1 MEVNGVISGI
11 TSINQT
17 ETASPIEP
25 VVEDVSQ
32 EQPQSSEIPE
42 ATEQPD
48 NESTELTGVIR
59 NLLEGHFKGVSDVRL
74 RINHFEPLQAIE
86 QEQLQA
92 VIEDNAGL
100 LESIDQNLTELLNYT
115 EDPTAPQETSADIAS
130 ANVEEATASDGL
142 TQEQEESVS
151 DASEKVNELL
161 SFENQ
166 SKDTLLTLVTNLRS
180 SLTGLADSLNS
191 PVSATINETPET
203 PVVSVDDGGPETAG
217 ADATDGEDGE
227 GETDTP
233 PVDSPSAFE
242 VLVSAFIEE
251 LNSVFLVALDEI
263 TKSLSEVEVLPELS
277 EPNGNGSAYGK
288 FLDVYNELWGSGES
302 NNESLGLDTLD
313 TTI

>member
-17 ETASPIEP
+17 QTAPPTEP
-25 VVEDVSQ
+25 SVEEASQ
-32 EQPQSSEIPE
+32 EQPPSSEIPE
-42 ATEQPD
+42 ATEQQD

-74 RINHFEPLQAIE
+74 RINHFEALQAIE
-86 QEQLQA
+86 QEQLQG

-100 LESIDQNLTELLNYT
+100 LESIGQNLTELLNYT
-115 EDPTAPQETSADIAS
+115 EEPTAPQETSADIAS

-142 TQEQEESVS
+142 TQEQEEIVG

-161 SFENQ
+161 RFENQ

-180 SLTGLADSLNS
+180 TLTGLADSLKS
-191 PVSATINETPET
+191 PVSPTINEIPET
-203 PVVSVDDGGPETAG
+203 PAVSVDDGGPETAG
-217 ADATDGEDGE
+217 ADATNGEDGE
-227 GETDTP
+227 DEADTP

-242 VLVSAFIEE
+242 IFVSTFIEE
-251 LNSVFLVALDEI
+251 LNSVFLVALDEL
-263 TKSLSEVEVLPELS
+263 TQSLSEVEVLPELS
-277 EPNGNGSAYGK
+277 EPNGNGSAYEK
-288 FLDVYNELWGSGES
+288 FLALYNELWGSGDS
-302 NNESLGLDTLD
+302 NNESPGLD